1 MLVTDNYS
9 LATDGF
15 KANRHFEKKKLMT
28 GKTVLFC
35 SKLNYF
41 HASKKM

>member
-1 MLVTDNYS
+1 MLVIDNYS

-15 KANRHFEKKKLMT
+15 KANRHLKKNMN
-28 GKTVLFC
+28 GKTMLFC

-41 HASKKM
+41 HASKC